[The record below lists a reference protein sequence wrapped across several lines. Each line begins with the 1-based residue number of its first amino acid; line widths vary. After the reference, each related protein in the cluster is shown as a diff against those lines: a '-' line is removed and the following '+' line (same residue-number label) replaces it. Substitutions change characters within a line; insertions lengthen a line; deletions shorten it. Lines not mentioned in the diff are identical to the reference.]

1 MCACT
6 HAYIHKSIQKYL
18 HTYIHISLLCAH
30 FKNASSCCWFHRG
43 SMTGDQHGEVKAFE
57 WFLHLIAELEHI
69 HHHQRSMANTEQAQR
84 DWVKFYC
91 EIHMFV
97 TRAPREPIAEG
108 KWRVRASLLACL
120 LASLLA
126 CLTGNAYG
134 HSPRA

>member
-1 MCACT
+1 
-6 HAYIHKSIQKYL
+6 
-18 HTYIHISLLCAH
+18 
-30 FKNASSCCWFHRG
+30 
-43 SMTGDQHGEVKAFE
+43 MTGDQHGEVKAFE

-108 KWRVRASLLACL
+108 KWRVRASLLA
-120 LASLLA
+120 SLLA
-126 CLTGNAYG
+126 CLLDWKCVWALA
-134 HSPRA
+134 SSVKKVVR

>member
-1 MCACT
+1 
-6 HAYIHKSIQKYL
+6 
-18 HTYIHISLLCAH
+18 
-30 FKNASSCCWFHRG
+30 
-43 SMTGDQHGEVKAFE
+43 MTDDQHGEVKAFE

-108 KWRVRASLLACL
+108 KWRACVLACVLACL
-120 LASLLA
+120 LDWKCVWALAS
-126 CLTGNAYG
+126 
-134 HSPRA
+134 SVKKVVR